1 LSLPPA
7 AMAASWKALTVA
19 RSSEAKATWTA
30 WPGSPWKNLELAAVY
45 RVVVEAF
52 WNVAEHSGARNM
64 YLKIRRLDD
73 LLLLRLRDDGR
84 GFDPSN
90 PPPAWASAI
99 CESAPGRSV
108 QGST

>member
-1 LSLPPA
+1 
-7 AMAASWKALTVA
+7 MAASWKASTVA